1 MALMKKLTA
10 IKEASDALSATVESV
25 RQKKDD
31 ADEKSLSIGMVGNL
45 LKALDYDAM
54 MKGIDVAQ
62 KKMGLHADPLMA
74 LLSQLKGVS
83 SMEQL
88 QGVLKGV
95 KLDEVLTMAEQLA
108 KVVPGMPVVVKVLK
122 WAGRAS
128 RLAAKTKLV
137 GRKD

>member
-1 MALMKKLTA
+1 MKKLTA
-10 IKEASDALSATVESV
+10 IKAASDAFSVTVESV

-31 ADEKSLSIGMVGNL
+31 ADEKSLSIGVVGNM
-45 LKALDYDAM
+45 LKALDYDALI
-54 MKGIDVAQ
+54 KGIDVAQ
-62 KKMGLHADPLMA
+62 KKMGLHADPLIA

-122 WAGRAS
+122 WTGRAT

>member
-1 MALMKKLTA
+1 MKKLTA
-10 IKEASDALSATVESV
+10 IKATSDALSATVESV

-31 ADEKSLSIGMVGNL
+31 ADEKPLSIGVVGNM

-54 MKGIDVAQ
+54 IMGIDVAQ
-62 KKMGLHADPLMA
+62 KKMGLHADPLIA
-74 LLSQLKGVS
+74 LLSQLKGVT

-95 KLDEVLTMAEQLA
+95 KLDEVLTMAELLA

-122 WAGRAS
+122 WTGRAT
-128 RLAAKTKLV
+128 RPAAKANLV
-137 GRKD
+137 GSKVQ

>member
-1 MALMKKLTA
+1 MKKLTA

-31 ADEKSLSIGMVGNL
+31 ADEKSLSIGVVGNM

-122 WAGRAS
+122 WAGRAT